1 MARVLRASIA
11 TAFGYARFSLA
22 LAAGLAVVPFVVHSL
37 GAPVYGFWLASGE
50 LLAYAAMA
58 DFGLL
63 GTMPWLIAEADGRG
77 DRDAIRRLMSNGA
90 AAAIALTTLYGVLV
104 LILWNFLP
112 DLLKLTPHQRAI
124 VIGPIT
130 LVASVGALN
139 MTMRLFSV
147 TLAGLQDV
155 RFLGVVSTC
164 AWGADVALTV
174 VLLSKGYGLYALAAA
189 AAFPGFA
196 ASCAAFLRL
205 QTLAP
210 DLMRGWPRPTVA
222 EVSRLFH
229 ESVGGWFSQWGW
241 RLTTATDSLILG
253 SLGNPIGV
261 TALAVTS
268 RLGGMLMQMAWLPG
282 DNALVGLVN
291 LHGEGNATR
300 VRAAVLALLRVNIAL
315 AGAAVCVV
323 LAANPGFV
331 TAWMWPQALFAG
343 DQVNGLLAVALMV
356 SSIGH
361 SVSVVAAV
369 LGHRLRVGSATL
381 ISGVAQAVLAFALG
395 SRLGV
400 FGVVLASV
408 IAQMVVLLPL
418 LARPFAEKTGVSFGA
433 VVKEVAAPLLARS
446 GPLAVLA
453 LLIGLWLPT
462 PPLWGVIVL
471 GAATGVVYLWLTR
484 GIYLDYPSIQAL
496 LDRLPSWTMP
506 AAVRRH
512 LVARE
517 NP

>member
-11 TAFGYARFSLA
+11 TAFGYARFGLA
-22 LAAGLAVVPFVVHSL
+22 VAAGLAVVPFVVHSL
-37 GAPVYGFWLASGE
+37 GAQVYGFWLASGE
-50 LLAYAAMA
+50 LLAYASMA

-77 DRDAIRRLMSNGA
+77 DREGIRRLMSNGA
-90 AAAIALTTLYGVLV
+90 AAAIALTVIYGALV
-104 LILWNFLP
+104 LLLWNVLP
-112 DLLKLTPHQRAI
+112 SLLKLTPHQRAI
-124 VIGPIT
+124 VIGPFT
-130 LVASVGALN
+130 LVALVGAVN
-139 MTMRLFSV
+139 MTLRLFSV
-147 TLAGLQDV
+147 ALAGLQDV
-155 RFLGVVSTC
+155 RFQGIVSTC
-164 AWGADVALTV
+164 AWGADVALTIV
-174 VLLSKGYGLYALAAA
+174 MLAMGYGLYALAAA
-189 AAFPGFA
+189 AALPGFVTSVA
-196 ASCAAFLRL
+196 AYFRLRK
-205 QTLAP
+205 LAP

-222 EVSRLFH
+222 EVSRLLH

-261 TALAVTS
+261 TALALTS

-291 LHGEGNATR
+291 LHGEGNRMR

-331 TAWMWPQALFAG
+331 AAWMWPENLFAG

-369 LGHRLRVGSATL
+369 LGHRLRVGAATL
-381 ISGVAQAVLAFALG
+381 VSGVAQALLALTLG
-395 SRLGV
+395 SRLGLL
-400 FGVVLASV
+400 GVVLASV
-408 IAQMVVLLPL
+408 VAQGVVLLPL
-418 LARPFAEKTGVSFGA
+418 LARPFAEKTGVSRGDFL
-433 VVKEVAAPLLARS
+433 KEVALPLLARS
-446 GPLAVLA
+446 GPLALLA
-453 LLIGLWLPT
+453 LIIGLWLPT
-462 PPLWGVIVL
+462 PPLWAVIVL
-471 GAATGVVYLWLTR
+471 GFSTGAIYLWLTR

-506 AAVRRH
+506 PALRRH
-512 LVARE
+512 LLARGSS
-517 NP
+517 